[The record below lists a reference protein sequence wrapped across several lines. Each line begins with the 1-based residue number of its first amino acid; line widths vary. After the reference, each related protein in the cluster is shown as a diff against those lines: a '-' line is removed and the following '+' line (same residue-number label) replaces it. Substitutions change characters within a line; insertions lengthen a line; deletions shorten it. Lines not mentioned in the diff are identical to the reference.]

1 MDGDSRSRESKRP
14 SAPPS
19 TKVSW
24 RRRARALYLRIRHE
38 HASPRHVAEAVS
50 LGAFIGC
57 SPFFGLHGWLALGAA
72 TVLKR
77 SRLFA
82 FVGSRVCV
90 FFIMPWIVLVEIQ
103 SVHRI
108 RTGEFVPASKE
119 TILGQAPH
127 LLLDWIL
134 GWFLIGIPLSFLLGL
149 LAYAW
154 AKRRDARD
162 ARDAQDA
169 DGAINQRSTSR
180 PPPPSSE
187 PPPSGSEVPHP

>member
-1 MDGDSRSRESKRP
+1 MDGASESRESK
-14 SAPPS
+14 PPS
-19 TKVSW
+19 LAPKAKVSW
-24 RRRARALYLRIRHE
+24 RQRAKALYLRIRHE

-57 SPFFGLHGWLALGAA
+57 SPFFGFHGWLALGAA
-72 TVLKR
+72 TILKR

-82 FVGSRVCV
+82 FVGSRLCV
-90 FFIMPWIVLVEIQ
+90 FFIIPWIVLVEIQ

-119 TILGQAPH
+119 TILAKAPH
-127 LLLDWIL
+127 LLLDWVL
-134 GWFLIGIPLSFLLGL
+134 GWFLIGIPLAALLGL
-149 LAYAW
+149 IAYAW

-162 ARDAQDA
+162 ATARSL
-169 DGAINQRSTSR
+169 RSTSR

-187 PPPSGSEVPHP
+187 PPPSSSAVPPP